1 MSELEKLGMTDHQS
15 RRRVGFV
22 AKAGLVTAS
31 VLLVYVAIRNGIYL
45 SQGMLGPDFSL
56 IHKAYRFNLIE
67 LPWTLVAVAA
77 GFVAVGVTRP
87 AIRKASILLAGFCLF
102 LAVDLWALRYY
113 VTKVEPERLV
123 VRQVRLETPKLTE
136 PVRVLHMTD
145 IQAGSVSPYIES
157 IFERVAELEPDLI
170 LYTGDFLQVVPP
182 ATFESEWP
190 KLHALFRSVGAELG
204 VYAVF
209 GDTERELYSSRYR
222 NEALAPIR
230 ILSSD
235 SATIAVE
242 GGAISLHGLSL
253 YNSKDPEWSL
263 RTVRTWLD
271 NSPDAAFRIL
281 MGHAPDYALAA
292 KELPIDLCLAGHTH
306 GGQVRLPFVG
316 PLVIDSAVPKEW
328 SRGFRR
334 IGIPYLNVSA
344 GAGSNRHGGL
354 PPLRFNCPTEMTV
367 IDLVPTE
374 TIR

>member
-15 RRRVGFV
+15 RRRIGF
-22 AKAGLVTAS
+22 ATRAGLVTAA
-31 VLLVYVAIRNGIYL
+31 VLVVYVMVRNGIYV

-56 IHKAYRFNLIE
+56 IHKAYRFNLVE
-67 LPWTLVAVAA
+67 LPRTLIVVAT
-77 GFVAVGVTRP
+77 GFLAVGVTRP
-87 AIRKASILLAGFCLF
+87 AIRKGSMVLAGLCVFV
-102 LAVDLWALRYY
+102 AVDLWALRYY
-113 VTKVEPERLV
+113 VTEVEPERLMI
-123 VRQVRLETPKLTE
+123 RKVRLETPKLTE
-136 PVRVLHMTD
+136 PVRLLHMTD
-145 IQAGSVSPYIES
+145 IQAGSVTPYIES
-157 IFERVAELEPDLI
+157 IFERVAELQPDLI

-182 ATFESEWP
+182 ASFESEWP
-190 KLHALFRSVGAELG
+190 KLHALFRSVAPRLG

-209 GDTERELYSSRYR
+209 GDTERELYGSRYR
-222 NEALAPIR
+222 GEALAPIR
-230 ILSSD
+230 MLSSD

-271 NSPDAAFRIL
+271 DTPDAAFRIL

-306 GGQVRLPFVG
+306 GGQVRLPFAG
-316 PLVIDSAVPKEW
+316 PLVIDSKVPKEW

-344 GAGSNRHGGL
+344 GAGSNRHDGL

-367 IDLVPTE
+367 IDLVPTAAF
-374 TIR
+374 R